1 VRSALGAPGTLG
13 RLARMLLGGAGLGAL
28 GYGLTLLY
36 RTGTPLAVCL
46 GAGVLLALALALV
59 RGLPVDPSAND
70 DERPTRQPPRP
81 QRASFGDLHTLELRL
96 RASEG
101 DQDRFD
107 QRVRP
112 YCAAIAVEL
121 LRQRHGLD
129 WPVDRDR
136 VEAVAGA
143 GVWLLLTT
151 PPGAIPA
158 SRARLA
164 TWIRELEELAAGA
177 GPAGLPPT

>member
-1 VRSALGAPGTLG
+1 MRSALGAPGNVQ
-13 RLARMLLGGAGLGAL
+13 RLARILLGGLGLGAL

-36 RTGTPLAVCL
+36 RTGTPLTVCL
-46 GAGVLLALALALV
+46 GAGVLLALVLAMV
-59 RGLPVDPSAND
+59 RGLPVDPRHDED
-70 DERPTRQPPRP
+70 DRPTSQPPRP

-96 RASEG
+96 RAAEG

-121 LRQRHGLD
+121 LRQRHGLV

-143 GVWLLLTT
+143 GVWLLLTS
-151 PPGAIPA
+151 PPGAITA

-164 TWIRELEELAAGA
+164 TWIRELEELAAGT
-177 GPAGLPPT
+177 GPSAPLSA